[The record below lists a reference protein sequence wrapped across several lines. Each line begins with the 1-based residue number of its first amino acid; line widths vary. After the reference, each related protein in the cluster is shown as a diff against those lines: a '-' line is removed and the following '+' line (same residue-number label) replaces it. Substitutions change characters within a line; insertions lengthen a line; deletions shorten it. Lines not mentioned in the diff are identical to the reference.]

1 MSSETIRPPALW
13 QLYPRQTAA
22 IVVLLLG
29 LATIAGAWAFEL
41 IGGYIPCPLCLQE
54 RIPYYVGLP
63 LALIALVL
71 SPRPWPSRAALF
83 LTAVTF
89 VVSAGLGVY
98 HAGAEWA
105 WWQGPASCAAAGGT
119 PLNPGDLL
127 EELERIRVVSCTD
140 PSWRFP
146 NAQWGLSFAGWNAV
160 ISIVLA
166 AVALWGALAMKPA
179 PARRYGSSSVS
190 Q

>member
-1 MSSETIRPPALW
+1 MSSETIRTPPLW
-13 QLYPRQTAA
+13 QIYPRQTAA
-22 IVVLLLG
+22 ILVLAIG

-71 SPRPWPSRAALF
+71 SPRPWPSRALLF

-89 VVSAGLGVY
+89 IVSAGLGVY

-105 WWQGPASCAAAGGT
+105 WWQGPTSCAAGSGGA
-119 PLNPGDLL
+119 LNPGGLL
-127 EELERIRVVSCTD
+127 DELENIRVVSCTD
-140 PSWRFP
+140 ASWRFP
-146 NAQWGLSFAGWNAV
+146 HVFWGLSFAGWNAV
-160 ISIVLA
+160 ISIALA
-166 AVALWGALAMKPA
+166 AIALWGALAMKPA
-179 PARRYGSSSVS
+179 PMRHPSSA
-190 Q
+190 